1 MAVSLDAL
9 RRLDWSPSSTIHN
22 REDASESN
30 ALMNELCPDFTV
42 VIGSLYLIGE
52 MYDTMGLS
60 DTEYMELFPAK
71 TQRDEA

>member
-1 MAVSLDAL
+1 
-9 RRLDWSPSSTIHN
+9 
-22 REDASESN
+22 
-30 ALMNELCPDFTV
+30 MNELCPDFTV